1 MDISQ
6 TTFRDRVEAGAFL
19 AARLAA
25 YKDSNPVAVGLPR
38 GGVVIAAEIARAI
51 KCDMD
56 VLIAGKLRAP
66 FNPELAIGAITE
78 SGLVFL
84 NDRVM
89 GSIRVDDKY
98 LEEEK
103 RSRLKI
109 IKQRLE
115 AYRRVK
121 AKEPLAGRCV
131 IIADDGIATGS
142 TMISAILAAKAEG
155 ADRIIVAVPGGP
167 QDTTKRLCAATPD
180 VEVVCPV
187 MPALF
192 YAVGQ
197 LYTDF
202 SQVEDDEVIEIL
214 KEFSGNG

>member
-6 TTFRDRVEAGAFL
+6 TTFRDRAEAGRFL
-19 AARLAA
+19 AGKLSVHAA
-25 YKDSNPVAVGLPR
+25 LNPVIVGLPR
-38 GGVVIAAEIARAI
+38 GGVVIAAEIARAL

-78 SGLVFL
+78 GGLVFL
-84 NDRVM
+84 NDEIM

-98 LEEEK
+98 LEDEK
-103 RSRLKI
+103 RSRLKT

-115 AYRRVK
+115 MYRKVK
-121 AKEPLAGRCV
+121 AKVALCGRCV

-142 TMISAILAAKAEG
+142 TMISALQAAKAEG
-155 ADRIIVAVPGGP
+155 ASRIIVAVPGGP
-167 QDTTKRLCAATPD
+167 RDTAEKLRTAEQD

-192 YAVGQ
+192 WAVSQ
-197 LYTDF
+197 LYMDF
-202 SQVEDDEVIEIL
+202 RQVEDEEVIEIL
-214 KEFSGNG
+214 KGFN

>member
-1 MDISQ
+1 MDISR
-6 TTFRDRVEAGAFL
+6 TTFSNRAEAGRFL
-19 AARLAA
+19 AGYLSA
-25 YKDSNPVAVGLPR
+25 YADLNPVAIGLPR
-38 GGVVIAAEIARAI
+38 GGVVIAAEIARVL

-84 NDRVM
+84 NSEVM
-89 GSIRVDDKY
+89 GSIRVDDDY

-103 RSRLKI
+103 RSRLKT

-115 AYRRVK
+115 TYRRVK
-121 AKEPLAGRCV
+121 AKVSLYGRCV

-142 TMISAILAAKAEG
+142 TMISALQAAKAEG
-155 ADRIIVAVPGGP
+155 AGRIVAAVPGGP
-167 QDTTKRLCAATPD
+167 QDTTEKLCRAAQD

-192 YAVGQ
+192 YAVSQ

-202 SQVEDDEVIEIL
+202 SQVEDEEVLEIL
-214 KEFSGNG
+214 KEFSGSE

>member
-6 TTFRDRVEAGAFL
+6 TTFRDRVEAGRFL
-19 AARLAA
+19 AKNLSA
-25 YKDSNPVAVGLPR
+25 YRDSNPVVVGLPR
-38 GGVVIAAEIARAI
+38 GGVVIAAEIARAL

-84 NDRVM
+84 NDEVM

-109 IKQRLE
+109 IKQRL
-115 AYRRVK
+115 ATYRRVK
-121 AKEPLAGRCV
+121 AKVSLAGRCV

-142 TMISAILAAKAEG
+142 TMISAIQAAKAEG
-155 ADRIIVAVPGGP
+155 AGRIIAAVPGGP
-167 QDTTKRLCAATPD
+167 RDTTGRLCGAEPD
-180 VEVVCPV
+180 VEVICPV
-187 MPALF
+187 MPAIF

-202 SQVEDDEVIEIL
+202 SQVEDEEVIEIL
-214 KEFSGNG
+214 KGFSGNG